1 MEEHAIK
8 TLSEVWDLKGYWTKQ
23 EKEEQGKEKEAKGER
38 GEKGKEKK
46 AQRKSTG
53 KVTANKKKKYEP
65 HPEDKWWQ
73 GGGKGRVK
81 FVADNQVLAN
91 IVSGKKKITE
101 SPLSVVFRRVTR
113 AFTTL
118 IQLKYLPFKDTGEY
132 VYWRKRD
139 FNKQADHI
147 ANVTL
152 DTQRGQFHCDKTALR
167 EAKSKKANLLI
178 FPTGGTVI
186 VSPVP

>member
-1 MEEHAIK
+1 MA
-8 TLSEVWDLKGYWTKQ
+8 
-23 EKEEQGKEKEAKGER
+23 
-38 GEKGKEKK
+38 
-46 AQRKSTG
+46 
-53 KVTANKKKKYEP
+53 
-65 HPEDKWWQ
+65 Q

-81 FVADNQVLAN
+81 FIVDNQVLAN

-101 SPLSVVFRRVTR
+101 SPLSVVFRRITR

-118 IQLKYLPFKDTGEY
+118 IQLKNLPNKDTGEY

-152 DTQRGQFHCDKTALR
+152 DTQRGQFHCDKTPLR
-167 EAKSKKANLLI
+167 EAKNKKANLLF
-178 FPTGGTVI
+178 FPTGGIVV